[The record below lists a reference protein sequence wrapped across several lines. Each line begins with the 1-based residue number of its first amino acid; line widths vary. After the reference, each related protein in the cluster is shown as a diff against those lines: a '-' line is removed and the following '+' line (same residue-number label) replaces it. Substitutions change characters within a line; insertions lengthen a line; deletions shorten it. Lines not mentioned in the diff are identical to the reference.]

1 MAPKPFGQLELCGP
15 VSVLAVE
22 WITPS
27 IHLAEPC
34 RAMQS
39 HAEPWAVATPMRPV
53 RLWCD
58 LCDWDRGRFS
68 ESQSIPPPNSTSA
81 SCPLTSLSDSLSTPG
96 R

>member
-1 MAPKPFGQLELCGP
+1 MDDTGEQQILQMSVDDRNGVPWPQNTFGKLELCGP

-39 HAEPWAVATPMRPV
+39 DGPWRPPCDRCDCDATVMRLV
-53 RLWCD
+53 RLGSGEI
-58 LCDWDRGRFS
+58 L
-68 ESQSIPPPNSTSA
+68 
-81 SCPLTSLSDSLSTPG
+81 
-96 R
+96 